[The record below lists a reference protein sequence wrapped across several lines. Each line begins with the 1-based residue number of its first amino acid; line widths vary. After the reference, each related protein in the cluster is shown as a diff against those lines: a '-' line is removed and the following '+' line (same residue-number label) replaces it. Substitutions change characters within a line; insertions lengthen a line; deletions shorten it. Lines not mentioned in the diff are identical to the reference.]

1 MTAPPG
7 PHQGVGAPGWLSP
20 AAFAPPSGSPV
31 AAPRRRSPWPSR
43 IVLALVAL
51 ALAAT
56 GFLGFQPAG
65 RAPAS
70 AAYTL
75 LGADGHRELL
85 SNPGTPQQV
94 ATLEWA
100 HLAGA
105 TGVSAGPWQFM
116 REPLPVEEAVKTFW
130 IRTST
135 TTLVANSPKRT
146 RTEVLRAVTPDGIT
160 TAVERD
166 DRYTL
171 AFDPMRLDLP
181 SDIAAGHSW
190 TSTGKLSI
198 TQAKEDGAVV
208 PYTYKAR
215 AQADPAGA
223 GCLKVTGTFQF
234 GTSSDHVREQVWCP
248 GRGIVA
254 DEQDGVRLAATA
266 SFPSGVDPRVGLKVR
281 AAGPP
286 ARVSDSWTLSTPKVD
301 FPGATAPIV
310 EGLPGFVGSSFLVHN
325 AVGQGVTALSRRDG
339 VIAIAWRTHPGGE
352 LTQLAGFG
360 DIAVAATA
368 NRTLVA
374 YDSQGQWLW
383 QADLPDVVTGSL
395 LRLGDLVVAVSVD
408 GTVGAYDLVSGAKAW
423 EYSLPTQIE
432 QPALIVG
439 DGVVVLDA
447 SGTFV
452 RLDAQGRVRWRTQ
465 APDGTEGF
473 AMNDQG
479 GIAFG
484 GSWIWGISAPS
495 GNQLWRQ
502 RTLLRPRTWIA
513 AGPLAC
519 LADSHQTLAFN
530 LRTGAQQWTAP
541 LGPDRLLTDGAAIVA
556 WSSEQIVNVHPDGSL
571 GSVWTTPVTVGASV
585 GEHGV
590 LAITRAGQPIVI
602 GP

>member
-7 PHQGVGAPGWLSP
+7 PQQGVDAPGWLSP
-20 AAFAPPSGSPV
+20 AAFAPPSGPP
-31 AAPRRRSPWPSR
+31 AAAHKRRSPWPSR
-43 IVLALVAL
+43 IVLVLLAL

-56 GFLGFQPAG
+56 GIAGFQPAG

-70 AAYTL
+70 AAYAL
-75 LGADGHRELL
+75 VGADGHRELL
-85 SNPGTPQQV
+85 ASPEAPRQV

-135 TTLVANSPKRT
+135 TTLLASSPERS
-146 RTEVLRAVTPDGIT
+146 RTEVLRAVTAAGVV

-171 AFDPMRLDLP
+171 AFDPMRVDLP

-208 PYTYKAR
+208 PYTYKAQ
-215 AQADPAGA
+215 AKADPAGT
-223 GCLKVTGTFQF
+223 GCLRVTGTFQF
-234 GTSSDHVREQVWCP
+234 GTSSDHVRIQVWCP

-254 DEQDGVRLAATA
+254 DEQDGARLAATA
-266 SFPSGVDPRVGLKVR
+266 SFPPEVDPRVGLKVR
-281 AAGPP
+281 APGPP
-286 ARVSDSWTLSTPKVD
+286 ARVGDSWTLSAPKVD

-310 EGLPGFVGSSFLVHN
+310 EGPPGFIGTSLLVHN
-325 AVGQGVTALSRRDG
+325 AVGQGVTALSQRDG
-339 VIAIAWRTHPGGE
+339 AIAIAWRTHPGGE
-352 LTQLAGFG
+352 LTQLTGFG
-360 DIAVAATA
+360 EIAVAATA

-383 QADLPDVVTGSL
+383 QSGLPDVVTGPL

-473 AMNDQG
+473 AMNEQG

-495 GNQLWRQ
+495 GSQLWRQ
-502 RTLLRPRTWIA
+502 RTLLRPNAWIA
-513 AGPLAC
+513 AGTLAC
-519 LADSHQTLAFN
+519 LADSHQIQAFD

-541 LGPDRLLTDGAAIVA
+541 LGPDRLLTDGVAIVA
-556 WSSEQIVNVHPDGSL
+556 WSSKQIVNLHSDGTL
-571 GSVWTTPVTVGASV
+571 GTRWTTPATVGAIV
-585 GEHGV
+585 GERGIV
-590 LAITRAGQPIVI
+590 AITRAGEPVMI